1 MPKPDLRT
9 PARRRTQQVLW
20 GTLYAMILACAGLLA
35 YLGLGGPEA
44 IVAQD
49 IEDIRVPASERGQL
63 QVPIDVD
70 PSPQP
75 AKPAG
80 MTPQQTKPAVTET
93 SFAAPAV
100 GQPVMFFGIP
110 IE

>member
-49 IEDIRVPASERGQL
+49 IDDIRVPASERGQL
-63 QVPIDVD
+63 QVPIDEE
-70 PSPQP
+70 PAPQP

-80 MTPQQTKPAVTET
+80 TTPDRTKPSANET
-93 SFAAPAV
+93 SFAAPVVA
-100 GQPVMFFGIP
+100 QPVSFFGIP